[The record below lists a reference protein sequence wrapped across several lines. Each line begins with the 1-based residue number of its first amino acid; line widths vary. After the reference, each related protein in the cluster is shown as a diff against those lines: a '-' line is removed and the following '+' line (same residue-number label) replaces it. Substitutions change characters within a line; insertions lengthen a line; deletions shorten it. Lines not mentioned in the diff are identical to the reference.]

1 MSCRVS
7 VVTVTESK
15 LVVEKDP
22 SINVVHDIKRV
33 VVVQDGPPEVSVVH
47 DTRTVVIHGS
57 GLQGPAGPPGAGS
70 TFTGAA
76 AETIFQ
82 FRVVSLNPSGTLYLP
97 NQAVLLDAKAVLGV
111 ALNAALT
118 GEPVVVQT
126 DGVLITGP
134 LWNPGSEYFL
144 GAGGI
149 LVDTPPTTGQWLQVA
164 FANSATELIIRPQN
178 VITRA

>member
-7 VVTVTESK
+7 VVTETERT
-15 LVVEKDP
+15 VVIESDP
-22 SINVVHDIKRV
+22 RISTVHDIRRV
-33 VVVQDGPPEVSVVH
+33 VVVQDGPPAVSVVH
-47 DTRTVVIHGS
+47 DTRSVVVHGS
-57 GLQGPAGPPGAGS
+57 GLQGPPGPPGAGS

-82 FRVVSLNPSGTLYLP
+82 YRVVSLNSSGTLYLP
-97 NQAVLLDAKAVLGV
+97 NQAVLLDARAVVGI
-111 ALNAALT
+111 ALNSALT

-134 LWNPGSEYFL
+134 LWNSQSEYFL

-164 FANSATELIIRPQN
+164 FANSATELIVRPQT